1 MFSMSGLRILITQSF
16 LYSYGGSE
24 VITLEL
30 AEHFSGHGAEVLVA
44 VHGYSDE
51 IGVQV
56 ERLQNARLFLL
67 GDTALDEILATR
79 PVDIAWIHHQVLP
92 PALLFEPGSTVFVF
106 NHMSASHPL
115 EYPFAPRIERALASA
130 VLFPSEGALDAQLAS
145 GLLDGIPVDSLHV
158 FGNPAPDAF
167 SVANR
172 APSPVLRRLVVVSN
186 HIPEELV
193 EALEALRLTCDVTVI
208 GLEEEKGGSAGR
220 VLPADIHAADAVVT
234 IGKTVQY
241 ALVAGVPVYCYD
253 HFGGPGWLDEENFKH
268 ARYLHFAGRGFAKKP
283 PNTIV
288 EEIRDGYPA
297 ARLIAETWRD
307 VRIAE
312 FSLTRRVSDVLGEAA
327 HVKRRG
333 DEVNKTDVA
342 AHLKAQAAL
351 GTFMVMAHEI
361 DGERRRLRQRVAD
374 LREQVSLLTLRTNDL
389 SEAHEVARAW
399 IAKLESDVQELRQA
413 VIQAETKQARA
424 ESDAAAGRLAL
435 QESDERLLLSEHR
448 AGEAENHLLSIRG
461 SRVYRWAGG
470 VKRFVRR

>member
-1 MFSMSGLRILITQSF
+1 
-16 LYSYGGSE
+16 
-24 VITLEL
+24 
-30 AEHFSGHGAEVLVA
+30 
-44 VHGYSDE
+44 
-51 IGVQV
+51 
-56 ERLQNARLFLL
+56 L

-253 HFGGPGWLDEENFKH
+253 HFGGPGWLDEENFKR

-312 FSLTRRVSDVLGEAA
+312 FSLTRRVSDVLGEAG

-333 DEVNKTDVA
+333 DEVDKTDVA

-351 GTFMVMAHEI
+351 
-361 DGERRRLRQRVAD
+361 
-374 LREQVSLLTLRTNDL
+374 
-389 SEAHEVARAW
+389 
-399 IAKLESDVQELRQA
+399 
-413 VIQAETKQARA
+413 ARA

-435 QESDERLLLSEHR
+435 QESDERLHLSEQR
-448 AGEAENHLLSIRG
+448 AGEAQNHLLSIKR
-461 SRVYRWAGG
+461 SRVHRWAGG
-470 VKRFVRR
+470 VKRLVRR